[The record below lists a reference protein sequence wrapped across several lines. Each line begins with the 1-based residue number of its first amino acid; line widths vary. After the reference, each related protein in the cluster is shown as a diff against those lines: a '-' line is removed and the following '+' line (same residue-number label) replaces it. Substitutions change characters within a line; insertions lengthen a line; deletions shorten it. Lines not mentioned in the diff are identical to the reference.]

1 MEKFVSRGPRVFCGY
16 YKDNVQ
22 TRKVIDGD
30 GWLYS
35 GDIGLWLPGGRLKI
49 IDESYLWEKGAYIAQ
64 YNQEM
69 VKPVVVASDVEAG
82 VMDAGVLSVCKGF
95 LGIAS
100 VGAVCLVGELMVGD
114 SLNSFQV
121 DVVVVDLDILKE
133 WVASEGVKYEHVG
146 QLCNNPTAKLTVLS
160 VEDAI
165 GREAQVIGF
174 EFAKAVTLIPK
185 QLSLENG
192 LLTPT
197 FKGFLDLIQ
206 HCEMRAKLKLSRSDP
221 TLQNV

>member
-1 MEKFVSRGPRVFCGY
+1 MSMP
-16 YKDNVQ
+16 NAN
-22 TRKVIDGD
+22 
-30 GWLYS
+30 S
-35 GDIGLWLPGGRLKI
+35 P
-49 IDESYLWEKGAYIAQ
+49 
-64 YNQEM
+64 
-69 VKPVVVASDVEAG
+69 
-82 VMDAGVLSVCKGF
+82 LSVLYMLRIFCNSRKF
-95 LGIAS
+95 TPL
-100 VGAVCLVGELMVGD
+100 GD

-133 WVASEGVKYEHVG
+133 WAASEGVKYEHVG

-165 GREAQVIGF
+165 GREAQSLMFYYLPHLRGF

-197 FKGFLDLIQ
+197 FKVEKRIRFYVPRSLRTYNSKCPVTVLIA
-206 HCEMRAKLKLSRSDP
+206 HS
-221 TLQNV
+221 